1 MLILLNVFNLK
12 KLILKKSKQQV
23 LMLEINRLND
33 ELKKLKRDQCQIELA
48 KKVLN
53 ISENMCSVS
62 F

>member
-1 MLILLNVFNLK
+1 LLILLNVFNLK